1 MPHKL
6 FVALDRF
13 SPNGSHQRELLDGIH
28 GDLVGQIKP
37 TIRTPFFGLEVG
49 RSPSEADDRQR
60 DSTRQIGPYRPQRR
74 LLPCCS
80 ERIAEWWSALRV
92 SGVNASAKIKLPTT
106 SARSY
111 PSQFNSVIRYFGIV
125 DGDKASFPIQGV
137 ISARRIIVEVAQFVG
152 RLSSPLLR
160 LLSFSSRGFCLF
172 HHANGFRS
180 RPRQLLRALIDSS
193 LQHFHQ
199 EFQLFFRVGSDLHF
213 PIERCSILFFTPKE
227 AEL

>member
-92 SGVNASAKIKLPTT
+92 SGVNKSAKMKLPTT

-111 PSQFNSVIRYFGIV
+111 PSQFNSVLLMAIKVLPDSRSDIRTAHYCRGRAIRRP
-125 DGDKASFPIQGV
+125 SFE
-137 ISARRIIVEVAQFVG
+137 SAPSPAELFFRR
-152 RLSSPLLR
+152 LLPLPSCKWLR
-160 LLSFSSRGFCLF
+160 LETAPTLACAHRLVSPTFSSRVSAFLPCGF
-172 HHANGFRS
+172 
-180 RPRQLLRALIDSS
+180 
-193 LQHFHQ
+193 
-199 EFQLFFRVGSDLHF
+199 
-213 PIERCSILFFTPKE
+213 
-227 AEL
+227 